1 MFRTFAWKQEEGC
14 LLNDLQHGSL
24 LPQNLPQF
32 PCIICILSFIRFHP
46 TEILPFWI
54 F

>member
-1 MFRTFAWKQEEGC
+1 MFRTCAWKQEEGC

-24 LPQNLPQF
+24 LPQNLPQI
-32 PCIICILSFIRFHP
+32 PCIMSFIHFHP